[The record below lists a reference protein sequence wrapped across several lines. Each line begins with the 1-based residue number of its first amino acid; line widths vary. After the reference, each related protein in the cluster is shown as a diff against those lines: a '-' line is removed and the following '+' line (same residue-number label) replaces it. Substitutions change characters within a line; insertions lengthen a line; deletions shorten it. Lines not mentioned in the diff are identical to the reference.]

1 MYSYSTDCT
10 VQTKKEL
17 ATYIAHT
24 CFQQTIFYTHSH
36 EGLNRLYYFL
46 FTSQQNNSCHGYA
59 TLTLIWQTKVLTKFS
74 NILEQNFTSAFILK

>member
-24 CFQQTIFYTHSH
+24 CFQQTFFTHTD
-36 EGLNRLYYFL
+36 L
-46 FTSQQNNSCHGYA
+46 
-59 TLTLIWQTKVLTKFS
+59 KVLTG
-74 NILEQNFTSAFILK
+74 FIISSLHLSKTIHVMLCHTDFDLADKSSCKV